1 MVSFRALCIKR
12 FLFSCMPYIFLAVV
26 PLLLMIGIEVLKLIV
41 KVSLILYCE
50 SLEGQSIILY
60 WKIF

>member
-50 SLEGQSIILY
+50 SLEGH
-60 WKIF
+60 